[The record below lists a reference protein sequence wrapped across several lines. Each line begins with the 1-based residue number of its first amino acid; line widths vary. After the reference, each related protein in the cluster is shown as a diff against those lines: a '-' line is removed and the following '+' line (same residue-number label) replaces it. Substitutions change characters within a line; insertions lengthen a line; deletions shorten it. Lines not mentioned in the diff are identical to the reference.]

1 MDLKFISTF
10 LCFVLLHSSKTL
22 GDNFTNQSDLE
33 TYIVHLEFNSSQV
46 LSSSKDL
53 HLWHQSFLPINSN
66 HSSRILYSYRHVFNG
81 FAAMLSSDEVKEME
95 KKPGFVSA
103 RPQQIYQMHTT
114 HAPSF
119 LGLHQNVGLWNASN
133 SGKGVIIGI
142 LDCGIDPQHPSFND
156 NGMPKPPLKWKGK
169 CEFNVTTYCNKKLIG
184 ARNFVQSDMFPTD
197 NYGHGTHTSSTAAG
211 NFVDGA
217 NFYGNANGTAVGIA
231 PRAHVAMYKVCD
243 AFYCLEYK
251 ILAGLDAAIED
262 GVDVISIS
270 IGFGH
275 FRSPLYDDNIAIGTY
290 SAMEKG
296 IFVSCSAGN
305 GGQRSGTVE
314 NGAPW
319 ILTVGASTTD
329 RKISAVAVLGNG
341 AEYEGESGFQPTNFS
356 QKLLPLVN
364 GTNCELF
371 NTSDVKGK
379 IVLCDSSSVLSR
391 KDIARIVKK
400 TGGAGMILMN
410 EKYAGS
416 TTFSEHDAVPTTQIS
431 YNDGQEI
438 TNYMKSTSTPVATIT
453 FKGTKIGDKHAPT
466 VAYFSSRGPCM
477 QSQGILKPDII
488 GPGVNILAAWP
499 ISIGGETT
507 SLTFNILSGTSM
519 SCPLLA
525 GVAALLKSA
534 HPDWSPAAI
543 KSAIMTT
550 ADIINLG
557 NDPIQDE
564 TLEPADLLTIGSGHV
579 NPSRANDPGLIYDIQ
594 PEDYIPYLCG
604 LNYTNDQVSAIV
616 RKKVHCT
623 SSIPQS
629 ELNYPS
635 FSIPTESSPQTYTR
649 TVTNIGEAS
658 SSYIVKVFGLKGIE
672 VTVQPKILKF
682 TALNQKMS
690 YNLTVKSLD
699 VTGHSQGYIIWSSDR
714 HSVRSPI
721 KVFPQNSVI

>member
-10 LCFVLLHSSKTL
+10 LCFVLLHSSKTF
-22 GDNFTNQSDLE
+22 GDHFTNQIDLE
-33 TYIVHLEFNSSQV
+33 TYIVHLEFHDQLFSNF
-46 LSSSKDL
+46 KDVI
-53 HLWHQSFLPINSN
+53 LWHQSFLPTNLN

-81 FAAMLSSDEVKEME
+81 FAAMLSSDELREME

-103 RPQQIYQMHTT
+103 RPQRIFQMHT
-114 HAPSF
+114 PSF

-142 LDCGIDPQHPSFND
+142 LDCGIDPHHPSFND
-156 NGMPKPPLKWKGK
+156 NGMPNPPLKWKGK
-169 CEFNVTTYCNKKLIG
+169 CEFNVTTNCNKKLIG
-184 ARNFVQSDMFPTD
+184 ARNFVQPDLSPTD
-197 NYGHGTHTSSTAAG
+197 DYGHGTHTSSTAAG

-262 GVDVISIS
+262 GVDEMVD
-270 IGFGH
+270 
-275 FRSPLYDDNIAIGTY
+275 R
-290 SAMEKG
+290 
-296 IFVSCSAGN
+296 VV
-305 GGQRSGTVE
+305 TVE

-329 RKISAVAVLGNG
+329 RKIGAVAVLGNG
-341 AEYEGESGFQPTNFS
+341 AEYEGESAFQPTNFS
-356 QKLLPLVN
+356 RKLLPLVN
-364 GTNCELF
+364 GMNCELF
-371 NTSDVKGK
+371 NTSDIKGK
-379 IVLCDSSSVLSR
+379 IVLCDSSSDLSR

-400 TGGAGMILMN
+400 AGGAMILMN

-416 TTFSEHDAVPTTQIS
+416 TTFSEYDAVPTTQIS

-453 FKGTKIGDKHAPT
+453 FKGTKIGDKHAPM

-525 GVAALLKSA
+525 GVAALLKGA

-550 ADIINLG
+550 TDIINLG

-604 LNYTNDQVSAIV
+604 LNYTDDQVSAIV
-616 RKKVHCT
+616 RKKVHCR

-635 FSIPTESSPQTYTR
+635 FSIPKESSTQTYTR
-649 TVTNIGEAS
+649 TVTNIGEAIS
-658 SSYIVKVFGLKGIE
+658 AYTVKVFGLKGVE

-682 TALNQKMS
+682 TELNQEAS
-690 YNLTVKSLD
+690 YNVTVKSFDL
-699 VTGHSQGYIIWSSDR
+699 TGHSQGYIIWSSDR

-721 KVFPQNSVI
+721 KVFPQIGVI